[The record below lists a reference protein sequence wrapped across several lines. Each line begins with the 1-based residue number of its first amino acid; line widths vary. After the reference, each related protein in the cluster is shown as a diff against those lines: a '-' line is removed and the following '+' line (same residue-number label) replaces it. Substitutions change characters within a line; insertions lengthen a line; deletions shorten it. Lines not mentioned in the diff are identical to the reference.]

1 ATDSRQLVS
10 VGYEG
15 IILRSPVLP
24 DPTPPSFLA
33 YARLPGSNGQPTYN
47 LFLFGGVPDQQFTLD
62 YRSDFTTNRWQAG
75 PQLAFLHSDGTLYYL
90 ETIPGTNAPPVEF
103 YRATLL
109 Q

>member
-1 ATDSRQLVS
+1 

-24 DPTPPSFLA
+24 DLTPPSFLA
-33 YARLPGSNGQPTYN
+33 YARLPSTNGQPAYN

-62 YRSDFTTNRWQAG
+62 YLSDFTTNHWQTG
-75 PQLAFLHSDGTLYYL
+75 PELEFLGSDGTLYYL
-90 ETIPGTNAPPVEF
+90 ETIPGTNGPPLEF
-103 YRATLL
+103 YRATLS